1 MYSSVYA
8 VHTVKCIPQ
17 KMTSY
22 NATSYDNQSSIASNS
37 SFNCT
42 QQVQLAITTC
52 ENRKLAQV
60 TSSIHSSEYHQLEV
74 QLLTIDRNHRNDS
87 NHKNDTDILSDSEK

>member
-8 VHTVKCIPQ
+8 VHTVECLPQ

-22 NATSYDNQSSIASNS
+22 NATSYDNRSSITSNS
-37 SFNCT
+37 SFNST

-52 ENRKLAQV
+52 EKNKLAQV
-60 TSSIHSSEYHQLEV
+60 TSSIHSSEYHQLKV
-74 QLLTIDRNHRNDS
+74 QLLTMTEIT
-87 NHKNDTDILSDSEK
+87 KMTDILSDSEK